1 MGNEF
6 EGEGMDWVCVEELE
20 RKVEIEEHPWRW
32 TLFGTRATGLARR
45 GESEE
50 EKEEFE
56 QEVAEE
62 ERLEKVAN
70 NLRRRL
76 KGAWREVDDTVVQR
90 VVFGR
95 DVGPPV

>member
-1 MGNEF
+1 M
-6 EGEGMDWVCVEELE
+6 
-20 RKVEIEEHPWRW
+20 
-32 TLFGTRATGLARR
+32 ARR